1 MQTHGSN
8 VAECQASATV
18 IIPDEGPDAQG
29 FLKLREKI
37 MNRVENVDPRLVL
50 EERGLLFRTES
61 IIAV

>member
-1 MQTHGSN
+1 MRK
-8 VAECQASATV
+8 V
-18 IIPDEGPDAQG
+18 